1 MRSPRELG
9 GHGVGDDGDSLHGG
23 RNLQS
28 YAAKPMSEATEPPQE
43 VAGGEKTGGD
53 ALFSVV
59 AGEGDGFLLGLA
71 AGDTAGGAWDLG
83 YSAVTEQATVIAYEL
98 IADGR
103 IDLDRLVAA
112 LLEMGGID
120 GEEAVFRAESPEFGA
135 WLDRARSGRI
145 AAGSEPS
152 LDAAVRATG
161 LGVVFRLDPA
171 GLVAETISLGRLFH
185 DDAATVAAG
194 VVTAAAVAASCF
206 AQSGL
211 DLMAG
216 VGETVALAQPRMTD
230 LRGASRLEHLPEE
243 IRRLI
248 PHVGV
253 STGQEAM
260 EAVGGDRADPLQ
272 MVLAG
277 VLLAAPVAPRHHVAI
292 AEAASLGGSR
302 LGAVVGAIVGAR
314 VGIRAWPW
322 AFANDT
328 WFAEIGRRLVRGPNE
343 TSDLPIPYAVEQ
355 HLMSGGRP
363 GFH

>member
-1 MRSPRELG
+1 
-9 GHGVGDDGDSLHGG
+9 
-23 RNLQS
+23 
-28 YAAKPMSEATEPPQE
+28 MSEATEPPKE
-43 VAGGEKTGGD
+43 TAPDE
-53 ALFSVV
+53 ALFTVV

-83 YSAVTEQATVIAYEL
+83 YSAATEQATVIAYEL

-103 IDLDRLVAA
+103 LDLDRVVAA
-112 LLEMGGID
+112 LLEMEGM
-120 GEEAVFRAESPEFGA
+120 EEEEPVFRAESPEFRA
-135 WLDRARSGRI
+135 WLDRARSGSV
-145 AAGSEPS
+145 AAGTEPS
-152 LDAAVRATG
+152 LDAAARAAV
-161 LGVVFRLDPA
+161 LGVAFRRDPSS
-171 GLVAETISLGRLFH
+171 LVDETIALARLFH
-185 DDAATVAAG
+185 EDAGTVASA
-194 VVTAAAVAASCF
+194 VVSAAAVAASCF

-211 DLMAG
+211 DLVAG
-216 VGETVALAQPRMTD
+216 VGETVELAAGQLVD
-230 LRGASRLEHLPEE
+230 LRDQSRLESLPQE
-243 IRRLI
+243 IQGLI

-253 STGQEAM
+253 TSAEEAI
-260 EAVGGDRADPLQ
+260 EATGGDRADPLQ

-292 AEAASLGGSR
+292 SEAAGLGGSR
-302 LGAVVGAIVGAR
+302 LGAMVGAVVGAR

-343 TSDLPIPYAVEQ
+343 TRDLPIPYAVEQ